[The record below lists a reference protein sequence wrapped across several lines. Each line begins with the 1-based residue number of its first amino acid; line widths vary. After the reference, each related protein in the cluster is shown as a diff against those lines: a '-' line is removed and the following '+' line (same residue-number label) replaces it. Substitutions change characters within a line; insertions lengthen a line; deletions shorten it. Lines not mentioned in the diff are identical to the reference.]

1 MTIQRKLSAGIVAAA
16 MLANAGSPALARDYD
31 RDYGYGYG
39 HHGWHHRHD
48 HVDGGDV
55 VAGVALIAILAAV
68 LSSSSKNK
76 HHVGHSEG
84 NISSEDAAVDA
95 CAQAAETKAGDQAT
109 VRDIT
114 QVDRTNDGWNVEG
127 IVKQGRDWNTNDDD
141 DDEDDDSRRFT
152 CTVRYGAVQDVT
164 IENGSIAL
172 N

>member
-16 MLANAGSPALARDYD
+16 LLANASSPALARDYD

-68 LSSSSKNK
+68 LSSSSKNRS
-76 HHVGHSEG
+76 HVGHSQG
-84 NISSEDAAVDA
+84 DIDSEDAAVDA
-95 CAQAAETKAGDQAT
+95 CAQAAEAKAGEQSN

-114 QVDRTNDGWNVEG
+114 QVDRTSDGWNVEG
-127 IVKQGRDWNTNDDD
+127 TITRGTDWNTNDDED
-141 DDEDDDSRRFT
+141 DDDDSRHFT
-152 CTVRYGAVQDVT
+152 CTVRYGAVQDVM